1 MKHAT
6 YIVLFL
12 AFLFAGVSSFAQAD
26 IQTAS
31 DAYRKGDYKQSIALL
46 EKIVQQNLQQNQE
59 SAEVYYNLG
68 NAYFRNGQNTLAIL
82 NYERALIVNPSDKDI
97 RHNLRFARKR
107 TVDGAGASGN
117 ALLSDTRN
125 SVQDLFSAFG
135 WGILAISMFVITLIV
150 FGLYLFGKK
159 LWLRKIAFYSVFFT
173 LSITIVANIF
183 AFSQKNARQHR
194 TTGIIMSQVAEV
206 KPSPDDNSKSLF
218 QLHEGTKVKIK
229 DSDGNWYQVELTNGN
244 LGWLPKSDIVVI

>member
-1 MKHAT
+1 MKHAI
-6 YIVLFL
+6 YIALFL
-12 AFLFAGVSSFAQAD
+12 AFLFAGVSSFAQTD

-46 EKIVQQNLQQNQE
+46 EKVVQENLQQNQE

-68 NAYFRNGQNTLAIL
+68 NAYFRNGQTTLAIL
-82 NYERALIVNPSDKDI
+82 NYERALILKPSDKDI

-117 ALLSDTRN
+117 ALLSDTRK
-125 SVQDLFSAFG
+125 SIQDLFSAFG
-135 WGILAISMFVITLIV
+135 WGVLAISMFIITLIL

-159 LWLRKIAFYSVFFT
+159 IWVRKVAFYTLFFT
-173 LSITIVANIF
+173 LGITILSHIF
-183 AFSQKNARQHR
+183 ASSQKNARQHR
-194 TTGIIMSQVAEV
+194 TTGIIMSQTADV

-244 LGWLPKSDIVVI
+244 LGWLPKSNIVVI